1 MLSSYQRHSPSAL
14 NLFAAQPSMFVL
26 EKVLGLKQ
34 PVGVPAHRGSAV
46 EDGVAHGLRDPDA
59 PLKDCNDIAFA
70 KYDMLTAVSG
80 DQRKA
85 RYRQDIPYMVERA
98 LEELRPYG
106 IPTATQGYVEWLP
119 AQLVLPIIGYFDF
132 RWDGVMEWAD
142 GAKVASPAGS
152 IIVDLKTSER
162 MPSSIKIG
170 HARQVALY
178 TADGSQGRICYV
190 TPKKSDVFRLEESQR
205 HLEALISIAESVE
218 AFLSLSDDPEFF
230 TRITT
235 PDLDSFYWGDPAARE
250 LAYKYWRV

>member
-132 RWDGVMEWAD
+132 EW
-142 GAKVASPAGS
+142 GQRS

-178 TADGSQGRICYV
+178 TADGSEGRICYV
-190 TPKKSDVFRLEESQR
+190 TPKKSDVFRLEESHR